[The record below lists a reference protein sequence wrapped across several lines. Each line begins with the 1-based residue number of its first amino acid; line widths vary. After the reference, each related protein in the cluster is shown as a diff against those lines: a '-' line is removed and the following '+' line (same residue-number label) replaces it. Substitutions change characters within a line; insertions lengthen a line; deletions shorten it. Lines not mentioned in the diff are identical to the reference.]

1 LRYDAGH
8 VDEKVVGQRARERKA
23 TPADARYAEVYAI
36 AHAEMI
42 AMAPRRNG
50 LAQRAIAAALQI
62 PAVMLARSLTALDHD
77 LARRSL
83 ADSAQRRLAHYGASL
98 EIDRRSPAIPG
109 AGPLLVVSNHPG
121 LFDALALF
129 ASTGRDDLSILAARR
144 PLLTALP
151 NLSRRL
157 LSIDPGAS
165 GSVALKKAVRHLR
178 SGGALL
184 HFPAGQIEPD
194 PRVAPRSRAL
204 LLPWKPGLDV
214 LLSAAARGRDDV
226 RVAVA
231 AVSGVVSRRALALST
246 FASRGADTLTDAFVP
261 LLQLTVPG
269 FADAQIV
276 VRFGEAR
283 PAAQSS
289 AESLRAELAA
299 LTDAARP

>member
-1 LRYDAGH
+1 MG
-8 VDEKVVGQRARERKA
+8 DEVVGQRGEEGKA
-23 TPADARYAEVYAI
+23 AGESARYAEVFTI

-42 AMAPRRNG
+42 AMAPRRTG
-50 LAQRAIAAALQI
+50 LAQRAIAAALRV

-77 LARRSL
+77 LAQRSL
-83 ADSAQRRLAHYGASL
+83 ADSARRRLSHYGASL
-98 EIDRRSPAIPG
+98 AIDRRSPSIPG
-109 AGPLLVVSNHPG
+109 SGPLLVVSNHPG

-129 ASTGRDDLSILAARR
+129 AAVGETGRDDLSILAARR

-178 SGGALL
+178 QGAALL

-204 LLPWKPGLDV
+204 LLPWKAGLDT
-214 LLSAAARGRDDV
+214 LLGAASRGRDDV
-226 RVAVA
+226 RVVVA

-246 FASRGADTLTDAFVP
+246 FASRGADKLTDAFVP

-276 VRFGEAR
+276 VRFGEPR
-283 PAAQSS
+283 AAAITS

-299 LTDAARP
+299 LTEAARP

>member
-1 LRYDAGH
+1 VG
-8 VDEKVVGQRARERKA
+8 DEVVGQRGGEGKA
-23 TPADARYAEVYAI
+23 TGEGARVAVVHAI

-42 AMAPRRNG
+42 AMAPQREG
-50 LAQRAIAAALQI
+50 LARQAIAAALQI

-77 LARRSL
+77 LARRTI

-98 EIDRRSPAIPG
+98 AIDRRSPALPG
-109 AGPLLVVSNHPG
+109 TGPLLIVSNHPG

-129 ASTGRDDLSILAARR
+129 ASFGSTERDDLSILAARR

-165 GSVALKKAVRHLR
+165 GSVALKRAVRHLR

-226 RVAVA
+226 RVVVA
-231 AVSGVVSRRALALST
+231 AVSGVVSRRALALAT
-246 FASRGADTLTDAFVP
+246 FASRGADRLTDAFVP

-269 FADAQIV
+269 FADAPIV

-283 PAAQSS
+283 PAATST
-289 AESLRAELAA
+289 AESLRAELVA
-299 LTDAARP
+299 LTEAARP

>member
-1 LRYDAGH
+1 
-8 VDEKVVGQRARERKA
+8 VSDEVVGQRGREGKA
-23 TPADARYAEVYAI
+23 TAGGARYAEVHAI
-36 AHAEMI
+36 ALAEMI
-42 AMAPRRNG
+42 AMAPRREG
-50 LAQRAIAAALQI
+50 LAQRAIEASLRV

-83 ADSAQRRLAHYGASL
+83 ADSAQRRLAHYGATL
-98 EIDRRSPAIPG
+98 VIDGRSPAIPG
-109 AGPLLVVSNHPG
+109 AGPLVVVSNHPG

-129 ASTGRDDLSILAARR
+129 ATTGRDDLSILAARR

-165 GSVALKKAVRHLR
+165 GSVALKRAVRHLR

-194 PRVAPRSRAL
+194 PRVAPPDRAL
-204 LLPWKPGLDV
+204 LLPWKPGLDT
-214 LLSAAARGRDDV
+214 LLAAASRGRDDV
-226 RVAVA
+226 RVVVA

-246 FASRGADTLTDAFVP
+246 LASRGADRLTDAFVP

-269 FADAQIV
+269 FADAQIR
-276 VRFGEAR
+276 VRFGVTR
-283 PAAQSS
+283 PAERGL
-289 AESLRAELAA
+289 AESLRDELAA
-299 LTDAARP
+299 LTEAARPTR

>member
-1 LRYDAGH
+1 MSD
-8 VDEKVVGQRARERKA
+8 DVVGQAPREGKA
-23 TPADARYAEVYAI
+23 TARGARYAEVYAI
-36 AHAEMI
+36 AIAEMI
-42 AMAPRRNG
+42 AMAPRRTG
-50 LAQRAIAAALQI
+50 LAQRAIEASLRV

-83 ADSAQRRLAHYGASL
+83 ADSARRRLDHYGATL
-98 EIDRRSPAIPG
+98 AIDPRSAAIPG

-129 ASTGRDDLSILAARR
+129 ATFSSTGRDDLSILAARR

-165 GSVALKKAVRHLR
+165 GSVALKRAVRHLR
-178 SGGALL
+178 GGGALL

-194 PRVAPRSRAL
+194 PRVAPGDRAL
-204 LLPWKPGLDV
+204 LLPWKPGLDT
-214 LLSAAARGRDDV
+214 LLGAAARGRDDV
-226 RVAVA
+226 RVVVA
-231 AVSGVVSRRALALST
+231 AVSGVVSRRALALAT
-246 FASRGADTLTDAFVP
+246 LASRGADQLTDAFVP

-276 VRFGEAR
+276 VRFGVAR
-283 PAAQSS
+283 PAVAGA
-289 AESLRAELAA
+289 AESLRAELVA
-299 LTDAARP
+299 LTEAARPRR